1 MPLSTPA
8 EREHIHTRSIDCKGY
23 LRKDG
28 LWDIEAHMTDTKT
41 YAFDN
46 DYRGRMQPGDPI
58 HDLWLRVTIDDR
70 FVIQAAEAAMDGT
83 PYGMC
88 IEAAPNFERLRGIRI
103 GPGWMKEVR
112 KQVGGVNGCTHLVEL
127 LQTVAT
133 VAYQTTYSAKAVKK
147 NLNQA
152 DSAGDAGGDGQ
163 ASAPKRRPP
172 HLHTCHALRTDGE
185 VVKQHYPEWYTGD

>member
-1 MPLSTPA
+1 MPLSPPA

-23 LRKDG
+23 LRQDG

-46 DYRGRMQPGDPI
+46 AYRGRLEPGDPI
-58 HDLWLRVTIDDR
+58 HDMWLRVTIDDG
-70 FVIQAAEAAMDGT
+70 FVIRGAEAAMDGT

-88 IEAAPNFERLRGIRI
+88 PQAAPNFERLVGIKI
-103 GPGWMKEVR
+103 GPGWMKAVR
-112 KQVGGVNGCTHLVEL
+112 QQVGGVNGCTHLVEL

-147 NLNQA
+147 SEKDA
-152 DSAGDAGGDGQ
+152 AAEPTDSA
-163 ASAPKRRPP
+163 KRRPP

-185 VVKQHYPEWYTGD
+185 VVKRHYPEWYTGA